1 MSTTRFDNEYL
12 EYYWQPVTDKKI
24 PMPKVNISYAPEAL
38 RRKEAYRLYKLAEG
52 EKCLSKRLSL
62 KMKASKLSKDL

>member
-24 PMPKVNISYAPEAL
+24 PMPKVNVSYAPEVL
-38 RRKEAYRLYKLAEG
+38 KRKEAYRLNKLAEG
-52 EKCLSKRLSL
+52 EKCMWKRLSL
-62 KMKASKLSKDL
+62 KMNASKCSTEL